1 MAKIQIEI
9 EKCNKCPFYYTER
22 TITADSFENA
32 FDYYCGVN
40 KKKIAEY
47 VERDKELP
55 KVPEWC
61 PYRIKEE

>member
-9 EKCNKCPFYYTER
+9 EKCNKYPFHYTER

-47 VERDKELP
+47 VERIRN
-55 KVPEWC
+55 
-61 PYRIKEE
+61 YRKYQSGVRIV